1 MFSNYVLDTRKKFEK
16 TLIFLYTSQY
26 KNFYPTLEN
35 TYKIEMAM
43 HVKI

>member
-1 MFSNYVLDTRKKFEK
+1 MFSNYVLDTRKNSKRHSYFYIHPNIK
-16 TLIFLYTSQY
+16 Y
-26 KNFYPTLEN
+26 FYPTLEN